1 MKLTIKQLKHMI
13 KESIIEASDPDSS
26 KNKFYKDA
34 FQDIIKVLK
43 REVAN
48 IKIPPDA
55 EEVLQNIKS
64 DDDYIVD
71 PELMQKVLEIDLPNY
86 IRATEA
92 ISDRAPL
99 RTRYQKPNQELLKAL
114 NKAVRKA

>member
-1 MKLTIKQLKHMI
+1 MEK
-13 KESIIEASDPDSS
+13 
-26 KNKFYKDA
+26 
-34 FQDIIKVLK
+34 
-43 REVAN
+43 
-48 IKIPPDA
+48 
-55 EEVLQNIKS
+55 
-64 DDDYIVD
+64 
-71 PELMQKVLEIDLPNY
+71 MQKVLEIDLPNY